1 MCQHKDMETQHPDER
16 VDPETERIVRERLA
30 TFDED
35 KKTAKP
41 ARAVLE
47 EIRSKLQHPAPR

>member
-1 MCQHKDMETQHPDER
+1 MEPKRQETQNAE
-16 VDPETERIVRERLA
+16 PETERIIRDRLA

-41 ARAVLE
+41 AREVIS
-47 EIRSKLQHPAPR
+47 EIQRKLKHPVPR